1 MNPTTAFLN
10 STSADALVLFALRVG
25 GLVLVAP
32 VFSSK
37 VVPMTLRSGLI
48 VLFTWLLAPVVI
60 AKDSTAVLTPTTAM
74 TETLIGFALGVG
86 AAVFVGAAE
95 AMGELLSLTIGL
107 SGAAT
112 LDPMTF
118 ASVPVLGQFANL
130 MVVALLLASNAHHL
144 MLQALAA
151 SVQAIP
157 VGGAVQMQAGL
168 AGMIGLG
175 STLFLLGLR
184 FAALGVVEFIDFGGC
199 DILHHASRE
208 MSASI
213 SAERYRA
220 PAIVDR
226 MMEEG
231 KLGLKTGSG
240 FYAYEGRDVGAYRLD
255 VLSRT
260 LGMLRHAGL
269 WQPPADRTLE

>member
-1 MNPTTAFLN
+1 VNSTATFLN

-60 AKDSTAVLTPTTAM
+60 AKDSTAVLTPATAM

-95 AMGELLSLTIGL
+95 AMGELLSLSVGL

-112 LDPMTF
+112 LDPMSFT
-118 ASVPVLGQFANL
+118 SVPVMGQFANL
-130 MVVALLLASNAHHL
+130 MVVALLLSSNAHHL

-157 VGGAVQMQAGL
+157 VGGAVQLQTGL
-168 AGMIGLG
+168 AGVIGLG

-184 FAALGVVEFIDFGGC
+184 FAAPILAVVLLGNAALA
-199 DILHHASRE
+199 ILTRV
-208 MSASI
+208 
-213 SAERYRA
+213 A
-220 PAIVDR
+220 PQVNVLSVAFPLQI
-226 MMEEG
+226 G
-231 KLGLKTGSG
+231 LGLFAFASAIPLIGGYFAGWPSMYEEIVVHLLRG
-240 FYAYEGRDVGAYRLD
+240 FGA
-255 VLSRT
+255 
-260 LGMLRHAGL
+260 GAH
-269 WQPPADRTLE
+269 